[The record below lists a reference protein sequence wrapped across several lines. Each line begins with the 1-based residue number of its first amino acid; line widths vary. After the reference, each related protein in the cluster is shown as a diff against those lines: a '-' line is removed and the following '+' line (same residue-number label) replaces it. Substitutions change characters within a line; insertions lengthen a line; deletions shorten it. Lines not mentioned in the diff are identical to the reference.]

1 MSATNAAGRI
11 AERLAAHHDRRCPA
25 CLTFAMLADTT
36 GAVSDDCPMCGN
48 TGLLGPASPTAT
60 FDVADIAELLA
71 ALAERDQAV
80 AEAEARMREHYRPAL
95 RALAWW
101 AEERRVGT
109 HNWLTWNGLST
120 DLADECIAATEAE

>member
-1 MSATNAAGRI
+1 MGVAYDAMDATDQGRAADAAIQRRI
-11 AERLAAHHDRRCPA
+11 
-25 CLTFAMLADTT
+25 
-36 GAVSDDCPMCGN
+36 
-48 TGLLGPASPTAT
+48 
-60 FDVADIAELLA
+60 
-71 ALAERDQAV
+71 DQAV

-120 DLADECIAATEAE
+120 DLADECIAAAEAE